1 MLNYHAYLRKT
12 IFIEQKY
19 LAKNIYLSDLD
30 STRVEIKTLE
40 ATENETDFHVEYKL
54 TSLKKNSVK
63 PGIFLPIYRILH

>member
-54 TSLKKNSVK
+54 TSLKKIV
-63 PGIFLPIYRILH
+63 

>member
-40 ATENETDFHVEYKL
+40 ATENETDFHIEYKL
-54 TSLKKNSVK
+54 TSLKKIV
-63 PGIFLPIYRILH
+63 

>member
-30 STRVEIKTLE
+30 ATRFDIKALE
-40 ATENETDFHVEYKL
+40 ATENETDFHVEHKL
-54 TSLKKNSVK
+54 TSFKKIV
-63 PGIFLPIYRILH
+63 